1 MPTVKFPVVLT
12 ACETCREMQHVLE
25 TLTRVSYI
33 KATEGWCQVKKSMSV
48 PSLDQTN
55 PWFHRRRLK
64 TWGEKKKT
72 KQTKNNKIQF
82 FLRKKL
88 DSFRMVLTENLDILL
103 SK

>member
-25 TLTRVSYI
+25 TLTRVSDI

-48 PSLDQTN
+48 PSLDHTN
-55 PWFHRRRLK
+55 PRFHRRRLK

-72 KQTKNNKIQF
+72 KQTKKQQN
-82 FLRKKL
+82 
-88 DSFRMVLTENLDILL
+88 SVLP
-103 SK
+103 